1 MKLNTLEKLY
11 LCMRDRRP
19 EVVIDEEIQRRAL
32 LPLERML
39 EISAKGAVK
48 TPD

>member
-1 MKLNTLEKLY
+1 
-11 LCMRDRRP
+11 
-19 EVVIDEEIQRRAL
+19 VVIDEEIQRRAL
-32 LPLERML
+32 VPLERML